1 LGIVQR
7 RLTGEIGGGVPAGG
21 NTTLTV
27 LVTNISM
34 SSFALRQLGREVH
47 SSMSRA
53 IQPFHT
59 ATDGDVFYTVSTGE
73 VDGQEHLIQGGLGV
87 LASELAWDA
96 VLAAIPPDSE
106 GG

>member
-1 LGIVQR
+1 
-7 RLTGEIGGGVPAGG
+7 
-21 NTTLTV
+21 
-27 LVTNISM
+27 M
-34 SSFALRQLGREVH
+34 STFALRQLGREVH

-59 ATDGDVFYTVSTGE
+59 AIDGDVFYTVSTGE
-73 VDGQEHLIQGGLGV
+73 IEGQESLVQGGLGV

-96 VLAAIPPDSE
+96 VLAAIPAKSD